1 MFKGLLNCD
10 TRGQGGCKGGHV
22 DQAWH
27 FLRKSG
33 SVDYTVVN
41 KIKWKERQ
49 YEIILN
55 LSLKL
60 KNARVFK
67 VYSLQVL

>member
-27 FLRKSG
+27 FLRKTG
-33 SVDYTVVN
+33 WVELNVKDDDNNV
-41 KIKWKERQ
+41 IKN
-49 YEIILN
+49 ILAGV
-55 LSLKL
+55 K
-60 KNARVFK
+60 
-67 VYSLQVL
+67 